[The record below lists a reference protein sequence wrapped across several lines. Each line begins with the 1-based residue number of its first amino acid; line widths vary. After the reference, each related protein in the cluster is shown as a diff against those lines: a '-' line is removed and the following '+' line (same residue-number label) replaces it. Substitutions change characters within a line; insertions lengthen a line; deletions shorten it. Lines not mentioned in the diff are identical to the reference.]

1 MWTFAT
7 SAGQAPVGDSGRLA
21 PLPLASLSFSIA
33 REQQQQGQQQAP
45 SMVALARGRAPLPL
59 ASISASSSGAAPLK
73 ESHTG
78 VAFPGDYCVHTRGQ
92 CPELTG
98 TG

>member
-7 SAGQAPVGDSGRLA
+7 SAGQAPVGSDGGARPVA
-21 PLPLASLSFSIA
+21 PLPLASMSFSIA
-33 REQQQQGQQQAP
+33 REQQPNEQQRASAP
-45 SMVALARGRAPLPL
+45 TMVLPRGRAPLPL
-59 ASISASSSGAAPLK
+59 ASLSAAVAK

-78 VAFPGDYCVHTRGQ
+78 VAFPGDYCVHTRAH